1 MTSSQDSAPLTPITS
16 NTSVNTSLKV
26 MDELVDEQIFTLVT
40 KPDDQNHASYQVS
53 QMIQKAKRSKEII
66 KVANDCVKV
75 MFIASRVNRTRA
87 THHRTPTRRSR
98 SWTQKLTSS
107 LKPAELQK
115 LKANIRTLCKSIQ
128 KKVRSCRVFAY
139 RIAEEGRVRRGEE
152 KTPRLKKQAPV
163 SKELSTEDLQKSVQE
178 LFEKPPQAPAPRA
191 WR

>member
-1 MTSSQDSAPLTPITS
+1 MLAKIHLKSHLNYLSILNILSFFHSFFLLSLRRPLHLNLSFSSPLPMTSSQDSAPLTPITS

-115 LKANIRTLCKSIQ
+115 VCEQLRESYHQPTQ
-128 KKVRSCRVFAY
+128 RS
-139 RIAEEGRVRRGEE
+139 
-152 KTPRLKKQAPV
+152 
-163 SKELSTEDLQKSVQE
+163 
-178 LFEKPPQAPAPRA
+178 
-191 WR
+191 